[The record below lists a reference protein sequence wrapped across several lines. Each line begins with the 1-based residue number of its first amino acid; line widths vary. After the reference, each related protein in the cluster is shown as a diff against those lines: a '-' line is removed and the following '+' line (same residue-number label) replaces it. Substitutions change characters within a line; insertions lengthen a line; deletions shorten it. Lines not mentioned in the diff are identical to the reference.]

1 MKNMRFGIRL
11 VPDNQSRIGYCE
23 DNKLHFSS
31 EFDFE
36 YFNIINNFK
45 HEPICIIVYIL
56 KELDLP
62 INGNQVLCTNL
73 VGGNPTIETGLVR
86 SPSKYYEIIASSNPL
101 YSKYMIDD
109 ESIKRIVE
117 QNGNFTYNDSIMFR
131 NNIATLDIISSKK
144 DSSNIEDFYNNLIEI
159 VSKDYKIPK
168 KYLIND
174 SYDNREFKPK
184 FIEEFHELLNKH
196 QQEIDNLIKKYE
208 K

>member
-1 MKNMRFGIRL
+1 MENKRFGIML
-11 VPDNQSRIGYCE
+11 VPDSQSIIGYV
-23 DNKLHFSS
+23 DGKLHFAS

-36 YFNIINNFK
+36 YFNTINNRK
-45 HEPICIIVYIL
+45 HKPICIVVYIL

-62 INGNQVLCTNL
+62 INGNYVLCTNL
-73 VGGNPTIETGLVR
+73 VGSNPSIETGLVR
-86 SPSKYYEIIASSNPL
+86 SPSNYYEIIASSNPL

-117 QNGNFTYNDSIMFR
+117 QNGNFAYNDSIMFKS
-131 NNIATLDIISSKK
+131 NIATLDIISSKK
-144 DSSNIEDFYNNLIEI
+144 DRDNIENIYNNIIEI
-159 VSKDYKIPK
+159 VSNAYKIPK

-174 SYDNREFKPK
+174 SNDSREFKPK

>member
-1 MKNMRFGIRL
+1 MRFGIRL
-11 VPDNQSRIGYCE
+11 VPDSQSRIGYCE
-23 DNKLHFSS
+23 NNKLYFAS
-31 EFDFE
+31 EFGFE
-36 YFNIINNFK
+36 YFNTINNRK
-45 HEPICIIVYIL
+45 HNPICIVVYIL

-62 INGNQVLCTNL
+62 INGNYVLCTNL

-86 SPSKYYEIIASSNPL
+86 SPSKYYEIIASSNPS
-101 YSKYMIDD
+101 YSKYIIDD

-117 QNGNFTYNDSIMFR
+117 QNGNFTYNDSIMFK

-144 DSSNIEDFYNNLIEI
+144 DRDNIENFYNNLIDI

-174 SYDNREFKPK
+174 PYDNREFKPK
-184 FIEEFHELLNKH
+184 LIEEFHELLNKH

-208 K
+208 KK